1 MATAYRGS
9 EVSDYLRC
17 RKKWAWRWIDG
28 YRPKKQ
34 NGKLFFG
41 QLMHTYLET
50 LYKTGFTMDATN
62 AAIKFFDENSTGQE
76 QTELDEIWNMF
87 YHVSTGYE
95 DKWLENDSEWEILEV
110 EYEFTIPLDENIE
123 YNGTIDLIFRDKKT
137 GKVWFM
143 DHKTTTSL
151 DLYEGNARMD
161 RQISR
166 YWWALKK
173 LGFDVGGFI
182 YNIILKDFPV
192 PPNVLKKGNLSVA
205 KNQNTTYE
213 LYKQAIHDN
222 GLNIED
228 YKEHLNYLEMYPR
241 EYFRRV
247 VVTRNEQELASAM
260 YEFYYQALEAQ
271 EVKEQYINRDS
282 LPAGATKV
290 YRNITRDCSWDCP
303 FKDVC
308 KAELDGSN
316 VEYLLNIGFDKEENK

>member
-1 MATAYRGS
+1 MTTAYRGS
-9 EVSDYLRC
+9 EVSDFLRC

-41 QLMHTYLET
+41 QLFHKFAEE
-50 LYKTGFTMDATN
+50 LYR
-62 AAIKFFDENSTGQE
+62 TGQSDLAHKAMMELYEETDTSKME
-76 QTELDEIWNMF
+76 QVELDEIISMAIM
-87 YHVSTGYE
+87 VTGNYIH
-95 DKWLENDSEWEILEV
+95 KWWGNDSEWEILEV
-110 EYEFTIPLDENIE
+110 EYEFTITLDENIE
-123 YNGTIDLIFRDKKT
+123 YTGTIDLIFRNKRT

-151 DLYEGNARMD
+151 DLYESNARMD

-173 LGFDVGGFI
+173 LGYDVAGFI

-192 PPNVLKKGNLSVA
+192 EPKVLKSGKLSTA

-213 LYKQAIHDN
+213 I
-222 GLNIED
+222 
-228 YKEHLNYLEMYPR
+228 YLETIKVMGQLPEEYMDYLEYLENNPR

-260 YEFYYQALEAQ
+260 YEFYYQALEA
-271 EVKEQYINRDS
+271 ESVKKQYVERDS
-282 LPAGATKV
+282 LPAGATRV

-316 VEYLLNIGFDKEENK
+316 IEYLLNIGFDKEEN